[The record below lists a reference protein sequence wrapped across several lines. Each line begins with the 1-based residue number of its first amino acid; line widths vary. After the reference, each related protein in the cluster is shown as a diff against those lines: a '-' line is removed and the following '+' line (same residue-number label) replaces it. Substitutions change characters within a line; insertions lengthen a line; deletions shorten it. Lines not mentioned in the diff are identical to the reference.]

1 MNPWSTSWRTHTWLR
16 TGLAA
21 AAVLGLL
28 TAVCSVASRLP
39 ADSGRPAASRGALA
53 RAAGAAAATVPEQP
67 GEPAS
72 SSSPQSGTSGGG
84 LASGQA
90 PTAQVPADESQ
101 AEAVARAFVVAYAS
115 YRYDDGPGALR
126 ARLRPYDTDAFD
138 LALGSGG
145 GAGTQDQQ
153 RSARHEVATAGVLQ
167 LSTTGLAPDGRLILV
182 LQVSQQVR
190 SDRGSSASTRYVEL
204 YLARTDAG
212 WRVDEVAL

>member
-1 MNPWSTSWRTHTWLR
+1 MNAVSTSLRTYVWLR
-16 TGLAA
+16 TALAA

-28 TAVCSVASRLP
+28 AAVCSVASHQP
-39 ADSGRPAASRGALA
+39 ADSGRPAPSRGAVDSA
-53 RAAGAAAATVPEQP
+53 TGAAAATVPEQA

-72 SSSPQSGTSGGG
+72 ASPAPPATSGGG
-84 LASGQA
+84 LASGQG

-101 AEAVARAFVVAYAS
+101 AESVARAFLVAYAS

-126 ARLRPYDTDAFD
+126 ARLRPYDTDTFD
-138 LALGSGG
+138 AALASGG
-145 GAGTQDQQ
+145 GAGAQDEQ